1 MVLAMTENQS
11 GNTYEDTR
19 KQRLIENKKRFEDL
33 GLVKLSKCLTEVTK
47 SEKSQNRQVRLKQRV
62 TYSAEP
68 RRSSRARNQVSYCDD
83 ADVEL
88 PALRKGSKFNS
99 SWTRYLARPAEEVKA
114 ASYEERARAF
124 NCADK
129 IRSNLQTGNPSF
141 VKSMVRSHVYS
152 CFWLGLPSGFCEEH
166 LPKETVDM
174 VLENEEG
181 SEYGAVFIGK
191 KAGLSGGWRAF
202 ALDHKLDDGDALVF
216 ELIEQTRFKV
226 YIVRAVECQNGNAS
240 ADADEKPKKKRKTKD
255 SNQTEKPEVV
265 SATRRSLRKKGK

>member
-1 MVLAMTENQS
+1 ME
-11 GNTYEDTR
+11 GE
-19 KQRLIENKKRFEDL
+19 KRGRYALGSELLHDL
-33 GLVKLSKCLTEVTK
+33 GLVKLSKCLADVTK
-47 SEKSQNRQVRLKQRV
+47 SEKPQNRQVRLKQTA
-62 TYSAEP
+62 TYSAQP

-83 ADVEL
+83 VDVEL
-88 PALRKGSKFNS
+88 PAVRKSSKFNS

-129 IRSNLQTGNPSF
+129 IRSNLQTRNPSF

-152 CFWLGLPSGFCEEH
+152 CFWLRTRKAP
-166 LPKETVDM
+166 
-174 VLENEEG
+174 
-181 SEYGAVFIGK
+181 EYGAVFIGK

-240 ADADEKPKKKRKTKD
+240 VDASDADEKPKKKRKTKD
-255 SNQTEKPEVV
+255 SDQTEKLEVV